1 MKYTYKDKK
10 NREKIHMGVVGHVG
24 EQKCIDD
31 PHGSYLTWKSEWP
44 TSYITDD
51 EKDNLRV

>member
-31 PHGSYLTWKSEWP
+31 PHRSYLTWKSEWP

-51 EKDNLRV
+51 EKDNLCV